1 MQRQEVLLKEFAVEC
16 MNLQIRTNHKRK
28 SFIVWICSFISAF
41 VPIHAQ
47 LAPPPP
53 PPDKPSI
60 SLSPAVIM
68 GKGTFGQGLTQTLT
82 LSNNTGADLGFELLA
97 QDMIVKDGKRVYV
110 PAGELPDSIAATAVF
125 SPKKILVKAHTS

>member
-1 MQRQEVLLKEFAVEC
+1 MRLSFKLFRTDAARALLLVVFFA
-16 MNLQIRTNHKRK
+16 
-28 SFIVWICSFISAF
+28 CSLLNAQTAAQSPSAT
-41 VPIHAQ
+41 PTPA
-47 LAPPPP
+47 A
-53 PPDKPSI
+53 DKPSI

-68 GKGTFGQGLTQTLT
+68 GKGSFGQGLTQTLT